1 MINSA
6 QRGDVDAFNVLVLNY
21 QDMLYRIALRIV
33 HDECIAEDA
42 VQEAMIHAFRHI
54 RSFRGG
60 NFKSWLARVT
70 VNASYDELRRGK
82 RHLAMPLEQFTSE
95 GEEIESPEWMRDS
108 GPGPEERA
116 ESSELRRALHGCIK
130 ALAPDYRLMV
140 ILVDMEGMSYDEAAQ
155 VVRVPVG
162 TVKSRL
168 ARARMQIRKS
178 LQAHRSLLPAI
189 YQALMQMDLSGV
201 DLSRL
206 KGWACGGA
214 ALPEATIRFFA
225 DRGAPICNG
234 FGMTETGPTGF
245 LIDRDAAIRKI
256 GSVGKP
262 QMMTEARLDGVPD
275 GQPGAGELLL
285 RGPTVTPGYL
295 DNPQAT
301 EAAFTTDGW
310 LKSGDVAARD
320 ADGYYRIIDRIKDM
334 YISGGENVYPAEVE
348 KVLIT
353 HPAVLEAAVIGIA
366 DPRWGETGVAFL
378 IARPGQVPDPAE
390 LNFWLRERLASYK
403 VPKTFLTVA
412 DFPRTAAGKVRKPE
426 LRKLL
431 P

>member
-1 MINSA
+1 MKTSETSLINSA

-189 YQALMQMDLSGV
+189 YQAD
-201 DLSRL
+201 
-206 KGWACGGA
+206 
-214 ALPEATIRFFA
+214 
-225 DRGAPICNG
+225 
-234 FGMTETGPTGF
+234 
-245 LIDRDAAIRKI
+245 
-256 GSVGKP
+256 
-262 QMMTEARLDGVPD
+262 MM
-275 GQPGAGELLL
+275 
-285 RGPTVTPGYL
+285 
-295 DNPQAT
+295 
-301 EAAFTTDGW
+301 
-310 LKSGDVAARD
+310 
-320 ADGYYRIIDRIKDM
+320 
-334 YISGGENVYPAEVE
+334 
-348 KVLIT
+348 
-353 HPAVLEAAVIGIA
+353 PAVL
-366 DPRWGETGVAFL
+366 
-378 IARPGQVPDPAE
+378 
-390 LNFWLRERLASYK
+390 
-403 VPKTFLTVA
+403 
-412 DFPRTAAGKVRKPE
+412 
-426 LRKLL
+426 
-431 P
+431 

>member
-6 QRGDVDAFNVLVLNY
+6 QRGDMDAFNVLVLNY

-82 RHLAMPLEQFTSE
+82 RHRAMPLEQFTSE

-116 ESSELRRALHGCIK
+116 ESSELQRALHGCIK

-140 ILVDMEGMSYDEAAQ
+140 ILVDMEGMSYDDAAQ

-189 YQALMQMDLSGV
+189 YQADLM
-201 DLSRL
+201 
-206 KGWACGGA
+206 
-214 ALPEATIRFFA
+214 
-225 DRGAPICNG
+225 
-234 FGMTETGPTGF
+234 
-245 LIDRDAAIRKI
+245 
-256 GSVGKP
+256 
-262 QMMTEARLDGVPD
+262 
-275 GQPGAGELLL
+275 
-285 RGPTVTPGYL
+285 
-295 DNPQAT
+295 
-301 EAAFTTDGW
+301 
-310 LKSGDVAARD
+310 
-320 ADGYYRIIDRIKDM
+320 
-334 YISGGENVYPAEVE
+334 
-348 KVLIT
+348 
-353 HPAVLEAAVIGIA
+353 PAVL
-366 DPRWGETGVAFL
+366 
-378 IARPGQVPDPAE
+378 
-390 LNFWLRERLASYK
+390 
-403 VPKTFLTVA
+403 
-412 DFPRTAAGKVRKPE
+412 
-426 LRKLL
+426 
-431 P
+431 